1 VRRAANIDANHRA
14 IVDHLEAIG
23 CSVQSLASAGNG
35 VPDLLVGRRAV
46 NVLIE
51 IKNPQRTPSGRKLRK
66 TQVSFHQRWRGQVAV
81 AHTPQEAEAIVC
93 AAEKWTKE
101 VEA

>member
-1 VRRAANIDANHRA
+1 MRRAANIDANHRA

-51 IKNPQRTPSGRKLRK
+51 VKNPEKSPAGRKL
-66 TQVSFHQRWRGQVAV
+66 TEAQADFHRRWKGQVAV
-81 AHTPQEAEAIVC
+81 AHTPQEAEAIVM
-93 AAEKWTKE
+93 ATERWAT
-101 VEA
+101 A